1 MNRIKKI
8 LREFRKSDLLMVVT
22 LTVLVLIL
30 SGILLMIF
38 EDSIGSFF
46 EAFYF
51 SVVTISTVGY
61 GDITA
66 KSDAGRIV
74 VIGLV
79 FFGMIFLSI
88 FTAII
93 SSILIAKKIKDG
105 QGMGRI
111 KFKKHTII
119 CGWNWTVEGII
130 KILSETTSGEIV
142 LVNDLDSQQ
151 LNSIIEKYPDAKIQ
165 FIKGDFSHINV
176 LERANVIDCKGVII
190 VPDISLSSSQGAD
203 EKTVFATMTIKS
215 ISEKIKVYTQLNR
228 TETIPYIE
236 RAKVDDYF
244 ISSQTV
250 PYFLSTNIVSPGLN
264 GVIWELLSYEKEN
277 TLKSTEIPKEF
288 VGKTFKEL
296 SSHFKEKKN
305 SIVIALIQYQD
316 ILKMKNINAADTS
329 SIDAF
334 IKRKFE
340 EAGRLINDLEKR
352 KITINPKDD
361 YIIKEFENAV
371 LIEQNN

>member
-1 MNRIKKI
+1 MMIA
-8 LREFRKSDLLMVVT
+8 T

-30 SGILLMIF
+30 SGILLIIF
-38 EDSIGSFF
+38 EKNINSFF

-61 GDITA
+61 GDITPHSNMG
-66 KSDAGRIV
+66 KIIV
-74 VIGLV
+74 MGLI

-119 CGWNWTVEGII
+119 CGWNWSVEGII
-130 KILSETTSGEIV
+130 KILSETTTGEIV
-142 LVNDLDSQQ
+142 LINDLDSQQ
-151 LNSIIEKYPDAKIQ
+151 LNSVLEKYPDTNIQ
-165 FIKGDFSHINV
+165 FIKGDFADINV
-176 LERANVIDCKGVII
+176 LERANVESSQGVII
-190 VPDISLSSSQGAD
+190 VPDNSLTSSQGAD

-244 ISSQTV
+244 ISSQSV
-250 PYFLSTNIVSPGLN
+250 PYFLTTNIISPGLN
-264 GVIWELLSYEKEN
+264 SVIWELLSYEKDN
-277 TLKSTEIPKEF
+277 VLRSTEIPKEF
-288 VGKTFKEL
+288 IGKTFKEL
-296 SSHFKEKKN
+296 SAYYKEKKN
-305 SIVIALIQYQD
+305 AIVIALIQYQD
-316 ILKMKNINAADTS
+316 ILKMKNINASDTS

-340 EAGRLINDLEKR
+340 EAGRMINDLEKK
-352 KITINPKDD
+352 KISINPSDD
-361 YIIKEFENAV
+361 YIVKEFEHAV

>member
-1 MNRIKKI
+1 
-8 LREFRKSDLLMVVT
+8 MVVT
-22 LTVLVLIL
+22 LTILVLIL
-30 SGILLMIF
+30 SGILFIIF
-38 EDSIGSFF
+38 EDGINTFF
-46 EAFYF
+46 EALYF

-66 KSDAGRIV
+66 KSSEGRIV
-74 VIGLV
+74 VMGLI
-79 FFGMIFLSI
+79 FFGMIFVSI

-119 CGWNWTVEGII
+119 CGWNWSVEGII
-130 KILSETTSGEIV
+130 KILSETSSGEIV
-142 LVNDLDSQQ
+142 LINDLESQQ
-151 LNSIIEKYPDAKIQ
+151 INSILEKYPDAKIQ
-165 FIKGDFSHINV
+165 FIKGDFSDINV
-176 LERANVIDCKGVII
+176 LERANVIASKGVII
-190 VPDISLSSSQGAD
+190 VPDNSLSSSQGAD

-215 ISEKIKVYTQLNR
+215 ISEKIKVYTQLIR
-228 TETIPYIE
+228 SETIPYIE
-236 RAKVDDYF
+236 RAKADDYF

-264 GVIWELLSYEKEN
+264 NVIWELLSYEKAN
-277 TLKSTEIPKEF
+277 ILKATEIPKEY

-296 SSHFKEKKN
+296 SLFYKEKRKA
-305 SIVIALIQYQD
+305 IIIALIQYQD
-316 ILKMKNINAADTS
+316 ILKMKNIDANDTS

-340 EAGRLINDLEKR
+340 EAGRLVNDLEKR
-352 KITINPKDD
+352 KITINPADD
-361 YIIKEFENAV
+361 YLIKEFEHAV
-371 LIEQNN
+371 LIKQNN

>member
-1 MNRIKKI
+1 MKRIRRI
-8 LREFRKSDLLMVVT
+8 FREFRKSDLMMVVT
-22 LTVLVLIL
+22 LTVLVLVL
-30 SGILLMIF
+30 SGILFIIF
-38 EDSIGSFF
+38 EDGINTIF
-46 EAFYF
+46 EALYF

-61 GDITA
+61 GDITP
-66 KSDAGRIV
+66 KSAEGRIIV
-74 VIGLV
+74 MGLI
-79 FFGMIFLSI
+79 FFGMIFISI

-111 KFKKHTII
+111 KFKKHVIL
-119 CGWNWTVEGII
+119 CGWNWSVEGII
-130 KILSETTSGEIV
+130 KILTETASSEIV
-142 LVNDLDSQQ
+142 LINDLEAQQ
-151 LNSIIEKYPDAKIQ
+151 LNSIIEKYPDANIQ
-165 FIKGDFSHINV
+165 FIKGDFADINV
-176 LERANVIDCKGVII
+176 LERANVISAQGVII
-190 VPDISLSSSQGAD
+190 VPDISLASSQGAD

-264 GVIWELLSYEKEN
+264 NVIWELLSYEKEN
-277 TLKSTEIPKEF
+277 VLKLTDIPKEYI
-288 VGKTFKEL
+288 GKPFKEL
-296 SSHFKEKKN
+296 STFYKEKKN
-305 SIVIALIQYQD
+305 SIVIALVQYQD
-316 ILKMKNINAADTS
+316 ILKMKNIDSTDTS

-340 EAGRLINDLEKR
+340 EAGRMVNDLEKR
-352 KITINPKDD
+352 RISINPKED
-361 YIIKEFENAV
+361 YVIKEFEHAV
-371 LIEQNN
+371 LIQNN